1 MKRTLLLILGVT
13 LLAVCALAQAQD
25 TPFQVRYAVN
35 LDLGDSFI
43 NISNSGAS
51 STVAFPNQ
59 NGNLC
64 ANIYTF
70 APDEQE
76 ISCCSCLV
84 TPNALNSLS
93 VKNDLISNTLTPG
106 AEKSVVIKVLAST
119 GTPAC
124 NASTVGTGA
133 NVLATGILVW
143 GSTYRQIT
151 TTVTTP
157 SPYWWQPPKVTT
169 TTNSYVTET
178 PFTPA
183 TLSAAELTRMTT
195 LCGNIQT
202 NGSGYGICRS
212 CRQGGQ

>member
-1 MKRTLLLILGVT
+1 MKRQLLVILGVM
-13 LLAVCALAQAQD
+13 LLALGAFAQAQD

-35 LDLGDSFI
+35 LDQGDSFI

-93 VKNDLISNTLTPG
+93 VKNDLVSNTLTPA
-106 AEKSVVIKVLAST
+106 AEKSVVIKVLASINS
-119 GTPAC
+119 GSC
-124 NASTVGTGA
+124 NASTVGQGT
-133 NVLATGILVW
+133 NVLATGLLVW

-169 TTNSYVTET
+169 STNSYVTET

-195 LCGNIQT
+195 LCGTIQT
-202 NGSGYGICRS
+202 NGSGFGICRS
-212 CRQGGQ
+212 CRLGGQ